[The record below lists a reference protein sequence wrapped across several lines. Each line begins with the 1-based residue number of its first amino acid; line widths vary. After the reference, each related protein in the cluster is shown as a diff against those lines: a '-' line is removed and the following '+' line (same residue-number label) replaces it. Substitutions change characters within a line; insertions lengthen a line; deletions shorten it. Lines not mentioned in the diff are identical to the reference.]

1 MEGKALDT
9 KSTHNSKA
17 QLSEK
22 YSPLWKCSKP
32 FIRPQTDG
40 PDGLIRFP
48 FNIGCSEV
56 TKKQQ
61 EQQQKK
67 TNKKALQTS
76 TRSKRVALCA
86 LVNAYP
92 EHFTKKCSRHGQS
105 TQKSPPWACYKGCAE
120 DCADFPGGTFLLMVF
135 IVLCGSGLIKARRLR
150 YYR

>member
-22 YSPLWKCSKP
+22 YSPLWKCWKP

-67 TNKKALQTS
+67 N
-76 TRSKRVALCA
+76 
-86 LVNAYP
+86 
-92 EHFTKKCSRHGQS
+92 E
-105 TQKSPPWACYKGCAE
+105 
-120 DCADFPGGTFLLMVF
+120 
-135 IVLCGSGLIKARRLR
+135 
-150 YYR
+150 

>member
-40 PDGLIRFP
+40 LIRFP
-48 FNIGCSEV
+48 FNICCSEV

-76 TRSKRVALCA
+76 TRSKLFALCA

-92 EHFTKKCSRHGQS
+92 VHFTKKCSRHGQS

>member
-40 PDGLIRFP
+40 LIRFP
-48 FNIGCSEV
+48 FNICCSEV

-76 TRSKRVALCA
+76 TRSKLFALCA

-92 EHFTKKCSRHGQS
+92 VHFTKKCSRHGQS

-120 DCADFPGGTFLLMVF
+120 DCADFSGGTFLLMVF

>member
-1 MEGKALDT
+1 MKGKALDS
-9 KSTHNSKA
+9 KSTLNSKA

-40 PDGLIRFP
+40 LIRFP
-48 FNIGCSEV
+48 FNICCSEV

-76 TRSKRVALCA
+76 TTSKRFALCA

-92 EHFTKKCSRHGQS
+92 VHFTKKCSRHGQS

>member
-40 PDGLIRFP
+40 LIRFP
-48 FNIGCSEV
+48 FNICCSEV

-61 EQQQKK
+61 EQQQK

-76 TRSKRVALCA
+76 TRSKRFALCA

-92 EHFTKKCSRHGQS
+92 VHFTKKCSRHGQS